1 MEHPTPH
8 PVSVASSSTVAAV
21 RTNVAEDGT
30 ETFST
35 TSVTPTIVPQAAL
48 ASNTSRDP
56 SAPIEEEDD
65 PSIEVSVGAPC
76 KRRGCSAKFV
86 SQEESRL
93 GDGENSLCV
102 YHPSPVRIHDVRL
115 RLVIQRI
122 ISLFSTKEV
131 KYVLNRIRQ
140 RVSRLLRFFEGVS
153 MLQKTSPRI

>member
-1 MEHPTPH
+1 M
-8 PVSVASSSTVAAV
+8 

-30 ETFST
+30 ETFSA
-35 TSVTPTIVPQAAL
+35 TSMAPRIVPQAAL
-48 ASNTSRDP
+48 APNTSKEP
-56 SAPIEEEDD
+56 SLPIEEEDD

-76 KRRGCSAKFV
+76 RRRGCNAKFV
-86 SQEESRL
+86 SKEESRL

-115 RLVIQRI
+115 RVVIQRI

-131 KYVLNRIRQ
+131 KYVLSHIHE

-153 MLQKTSPRI
+153 MLQKTSSRI